1 MIFQWKQ
8 KVLRHLNLRMF
19 SKIFFMFS
27 SFVFF
32 IKTTLPTW
40 LFISLSMVTMI
51 IITMIMVNLII
62 QVNAVSL
69 TGSISLK

>member
-1 MIFQWKQ
+1 
-8 KVLRHLNLRMF
+8 
-19 SKIFFMFS
+19 
-27 SFVFF
+27 
-32 IKTTLPTW
+32 
-40 LFISLSMVTMI
+40 MVTMI